1 MDMNTQGNTAA
12 SKYSMQ
18 PSWTRLDREQAH
30 EVLDRLSGNPDAVV
44 FSKEATEV
52 SWRNLPFYNNYKLY
66 RLINYATM
74 PTFSMQYLSNGSEF
88 ITVDGTANPIYTVN
102 EKDHIRLNE
111 MNVIPYLDF
120 FFSNVQGSEG
130 DVFLIKDPRKMPFLD
145 SLSENQQQSVISS
158 FKPLKVT
165 HDTAFNVHKVSGT
178 IYYGG
183 GLISA
188 TIVVSFDG
196 KLDFQEQSLLLTG
209 IHFPYSPY
217 SQHWLDG

>member
-1 MDMNTQGNTAA
+1 MINQDSAA
-12 SKYSMQ
+12 SSRFSMQ
-18 PSWTRLDREQAH
+18 PSWTRLAREQAH
-30 EVLDRLSGNPDAVV
+30 QVLNKLSGHKDAVV

-52 SWRNLPFYNNYKLY
+52 SWRSLPFYNNYRLY

-74 PTFSMQYLSNGSEF
+74 PTFSMMYLSNGEEF
-88 ITVDGTANPIYTVN
+88 ISVDGTANPIYTVN
-102 EKDHIRLNE
+102 EKDGIRLNE

-130 DVFLIKDPRKMPFLD
+130 DVFLIKDPRKMPFID
-145 SLSENQQQSVISS
+145 SLSEGQQQSVISS
-158 FKPLKVT
+158 FRPLKVAYDAAQ
-165 HDTAFNVHKVSGT
+165 HAHLVSGT

-188 TIVVSFDG
+188 TILITHDG
-196 KLDFQEQSLLLTG
+196 KLAFTEQSLLLTG

-217 SQHWLDG
+217 SQSWLDG

>member
-1 MDMNTQGNTAA
+1 MTNQDTAA
-12 SKYSMQ
+12 TSRFSMQ
-18 PSWTRLDREQAH
+18 PSWTRLNREQAH
-30 EVLDRLSGNPDAVV
+30 QILNKLSGHKDAVV

-52 SWRNLPFYNNYKLY
+52 SWRSLPFFNNYRLY

-74 PTFSMQYLSNGSEF
+74 PTFSMMYLSNGDEF
-88 ITVDGTANPIYTVN
+88 ISVDGTANPIYTVN
-102 EKDHIRLNE
+102 EKDSIRLNE

-130 DVFLIKDPRKMPFLD
+130 DVFLIKDPRKMPFID
-145 SLSENQQQSVISS
+145 SLSEGQQQSVIDS
-158 FKPLKVT
+158 FKPLKVSYDAT
-165 HDTAFNVHKVSGT
+165 QHVHLVSGT

-188 TIVVSFDG
+188 TIVVTPEG
-196 KLDFQEQSLLLTG
+196 KLAFHEQNLLLTG

-217 SQHWLDG
+217 SQSWLDG

>member
-1 MDMNTQGNTAA
+1 MTNQDTAA
-12 SKYSMQ
+12 NSRFSMQ
-18 PSWTRLDREQAH
+18 PSWTRLNREQAH
-30 EVLDRLSGNPDAVV
+30 QILNKLSGHKDAVV

-52 SWRNLPFYNNYKLY
+52 SWRSLPFFNNYRLY

-74 PTFSMQYLSNGSEF
+74 PTFSMMYLSNGDEF
-88 ITVDGTANPIYTVN
+88 ISVDGTANPIYAVN
-102 EKDHIRLNE
+102 EKDGIRLNE

-130 DVFLIKDPRKMPFLD
+130 DVFLIKDPRKMPFID
-145 SLSENQQQSVISS
+145 SLSEGQQKSVIDS
-158 FKPLKVT
+158 FKPLKVSYDAT
-165 HDTAFNVHKVSGT
+165 QHVHLVSGT

-188 TIVVSFDG
+188 TILVTPEG
-196 KLDFQEQSLLLTG
+196 KLAFHEQNLLLTG

-217 SQHWLDG
+217 SQSWLDG